1 MAIVDTPSVL
11 PVTVRSGSG
20 PWLACGLAVLSA
32 TSYVVSM
39 VLPYLAAGRP
49 APGSLYLVDYG
60 AQWPVTSAA
69 AEPLVALL
77 SFWALGVA
85 PFMSFA
91 TAGWSA
97 TRLWTTRHRATGRA
111 ALWTALLVSCA
122 TLVWFCTPL
131 SAALLGWMIG

>member
-1 MAIVDTPSVL
+1 MAIVETPSVP
-11 PVTVRSGSG
+11 PVTVRTERG

-39 VLPYLAAGRP
+39 VFPYLAAGRP

-69 AEPLVALL
+69 EPLVALL
-77 SFWALGVA
+77 SFWAVGVA
-85 PFMSFA
+85 PFVSFS

-97 TRLWTTRHRATGRA
+97 LRLWTTRHRVTGRVP
-111 ALWTALLVSCA
+111 LWTALLVSGA
-122 TLVWFCTPL
+122 TFVWFCTPL